1 MKITF
6 ASALLTATLAA
17 ASLTA
22 QASGWGDALKEG
34 ASKLGSGSG
43 SAASEG
49 GSSGLGGLLGNSGGA
64 AGAGGL
70 SALGLGGLSSSGT
83 ASNAA
88 GVITYCMKNNYLN
101 ADKAAQVKDQLL
113 GKLGLGQKEEPK
125 DTGYQNGL
133 MGMVTGS
140 DGQSFSLDK
149 VKGNLKEKA
158 CDFVLNNAKSLL

>member
-1 MKITF
+1 MKTAF
-6 ASALLTATLAA
+6 ATALLTAALAA
-17 ASLTA
+17 ATLPA
-22 QASGWGDALKEG
+22 QASGWGDALRDG

-49 GSSGLGGLLGNSGGA
+49 SSSGLGGLLGGTGSA
-64 AGAGGL
+64 AGL
-70 SALGLGGLSSSGT
+70 SALGLGGLTGSGT

-101 ADKAAQVKDQLL
+101 ADKASQVKDQLL

-125 DTGYQNGL
+125 DPGYRNGL

-140 DGQSFSLDK
+140 DGKSFSLDK
-149 VKGNLKEKA
+149 VKSNVKEKA
-158 CDFVLNNAKSLL
+158 CDFVLNSAQSLL